1 MTTEFKTILDD
12 LKTSAVLAK
21 RNILSFLLATLGM
34 ALLVG
39 VILLVFAMPFAILA
53 VSAGPAAVQAWADSL
68 VALAMANPIGTGVAF
83 YVLLG
88 LPIITLILIVV
99 GSIYGISKEIVET
112 GTTRA
117 ESAFSWFRR
126 KFLSFAG
133 AGFLL
138 SLVIVT
144 PAAAVAGAVSLAFNY
159 TPPVWAQQ
167 VVSMFSFIWCFITV
181 GLCMMVLPA
190 VTHGKG
196 VQESFKESFRL
207 ARTRFDRVFGLLT
220 GIVVLLAISFGPAAI
235 WGMWIGLTGV
245 PPPMTLN
252 PVSVFVMVWS
262 AIAGLLWFVLFIPM
276 SIVASCKVYAELTN
290 AKVGYQQAPPELPM
304 V

>member
-1 MTTEFKTILDD
+1 MTEFKTILDD
-12 LKTSAVLAK
+12 LKTSAVLVK
-21 RNILSFLLATLGM
+21 RNILSLLLATLGM
-34 ALLVG
+34 VLLVG
-39 VILLVFAMPFAILA
+39 AIFLVFSIPLIILA
-53 VSAGPAAVQAWADSL
+53 VSVGPAAIQEWVDAL
-68 VALAMANPIGTGVAF
+68 IALAMANPIGTGIAF
-83 YVLLG
+83 YVLFG
-88 LPIITLILIVV
+88 LPIFTLLLIVV
-99 GSIYGISKEIVET
+99 GSLYGISKEIVES
-112 GTTRA
+112 GTTHA
-117 ESAFSWFRR
+117 EAAFSWFRR

-133 AGFLL
+133 AGLLL

-159 TPPVWAQQ
+159 SPPVWAQQ
-167 VVSMFSFIWCFITV
+167 AVSVFSFIWGFVTV

-190 VTHGKG
+190 ITHGKG

-207 ARTRFDRVFGLLT
+207 ARTRFDRVFGLLA

-235 WGMWIGLTGV
+235 WGMWTGLPGV
-245 PPPMTLN
+245 PPAMTLD
-252 PVSVFVMVWS
+252 PISVVVMTWS
-262 AIAGLLWFVLFIPM
+262 AIAGLLWLILFFPM